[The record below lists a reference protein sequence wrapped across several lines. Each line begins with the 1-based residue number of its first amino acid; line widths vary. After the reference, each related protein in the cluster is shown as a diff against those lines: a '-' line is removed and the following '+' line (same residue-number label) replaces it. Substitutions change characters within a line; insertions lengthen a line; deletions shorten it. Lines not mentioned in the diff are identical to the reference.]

1 MARLI
6 RIGIHGSNPSLLA
19 LSGTTILQRHLAP
32 LDANVEWVRLPSGPQ
47 AVDYVGANLLDISG
61 TGATP
66 PIAGQANGVE
76 LVYLATSRPRPIG
89 GIAVRAD
96 SVLRTPGDLG
106 NARVAFAAGSW
117 LQHLLA
123 IGLWRGDLAWRDIV
137 PLNLP
142 DAAAKAA
149 LRAGEIDAWAT
160 GDSLVG
166 QVDFRFI
173 AQTGDLISN
182 RSVFFAARGFAE
194 RNPDLVDVVVQSLD
208 EVDRWIESN
217 PDEAGAALEAAAG
230 KIAAGGDLGH
240 WRVAVR
246 GRPWGLVPISDAFLD
261 EQQEAADLFLRF
273 GLLTRPINLRE
284 AVLARPIAIARAA

>member
-6 RIGIHGSNPSLLA
+6 RIGLHGNNPSLLA

-32 LDANVEWVRLPSGPQ
+32 LDANVEWLRLPSGPQ
-47 AVDYVGANLLDISG
+47 AVDYIGANLLDVSG

-66 PIAGQANGVE
+66 PISGQANGIK
-76 LVYLATSRPRPIG
+76 LVYIATSRPRPIG

-96 SVLRTPGDLG
+96 SAIHTPSDLA
-106 NARVAFAAGSW
+106 NAHVAFAAGSW

-123 IGLWRGDLAWRDIV
+123 IGLQRGDVAWRDIV

-142 DAAAKAA
+142 DAAAKTA
-149 LRAGEIDAWAT
+149 LRAGDIDAWAT
-160 GDSLVG
+160 GDSLAG

-173 AQTGDLISN
+173 AQTSDLISN
-182 RSVFFAARGFAE
+182 RSVFFAGRGFAE
-194 RNPDLVDVVVQSLD
+194 RNPDLVDAVVQSLD

-217 PDEAGAALEAAAG
+217 PDEAAAALEAAAG
-230 KIAAGGDLGH
+230 KIATGGDAGP

-246 GRPWGLVPISDAFLD
+246 GRPWGLTPISDAFLD
-261 EQQEAADLFLRF
+261 EQQAAADLFLRF
-273 GLLTRPINLRE
+273 GLLTRPVNLRD
-284 AVLARPIAIARAA
+284 AVLVRPIAVARAV